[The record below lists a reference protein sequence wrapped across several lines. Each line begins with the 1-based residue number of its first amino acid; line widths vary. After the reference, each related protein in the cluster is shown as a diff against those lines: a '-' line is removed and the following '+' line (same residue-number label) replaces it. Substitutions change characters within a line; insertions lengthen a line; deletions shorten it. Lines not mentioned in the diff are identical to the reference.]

1 MSSLAC
7 PFSLVGS
14 TYIEKLILNSV
25 VANLFW
31 TCPNLKQVSL
41 NSSHIDATHK
51 CSQDH
56 SLLVLCFLVLLY
68 IDLNILI
75 SVILIWLDTPESI
88 YNRKFLDD
96 LMDSPSA
103 KIADWI
109 IYYTI
114 STVKVKV
121 DYAGMI
127 VVGLQELSVV
137 TV

>member
-1 MSSLAC
+1 
-7 PFSLVGS
+7 
-14 TYIEKLILNSV
+14 
-25 VANLFW
+25 
-31 TCPNLKQVSL
+31 
-41 NSSHIDATHK
+41 
-51 CSQDH
+51 
-56 SLLVLCFLVLLY
+56 
-68 IDLNILI
+68 
-75 SVILIWLDTPESI
+75 
-88 YNRKFLDD
+88 
-96 LMDSPSA
+96 MDSPSA